1 MYNKYFKLIFLIF
14 LCKTHYNINIM
25 SFPNVSFIAYNSTL
39 TGSKA
44 LRALNNSDYIQK
56 ILYDGKQNIM
66 KNYCKLYDSAKK
78 NEPYYDVLASQ
89 ISMINTK
96 LFEEYFEYIPVNLD
110 ESGINS
116 NSFHPKQE
124 DPLVFKMSSKTYNGY
139 EILTR
144 TYFDN
149 YLNYKTANHIY
160 IYGPI
165 TDLIINDLEIIIKNT
180 IANNKQ
186 LYIHVQGENILDN
199 QGNDGDTIFGME
211 SKGNL
216 FKNAFNYQNSMTNAR
231 KLRNIIQTNPNCEA
245 FTIKSKIDSKL
256 CVSKINNIEL
266 IFPLNNSGIS
276 IKNGLPYIY
285 VKFYEDITKL
295 INGTFYNNKTY
306 LTLKINSIYQDM
318 VDKDNTTSILFLL
331 LNSHNINKTNV
342 YLIGREAFHLTHDDI
357 IVPHYQS
364 MNFSA
369 LPDKIKPVNI
379 DEQHKNIELN
389 MGKTNNYY
397 WPAFTNN
404 MYDLKY
410 DKNLSESHYKLMC
423 ICFKICINSMLYMYD
438 ITNYNNYIMNNNLI
452 ANPSNNSDKLPL
464 LNEILFYPSLNS
476 YIASINNNSD
486 YLSKYG
492 KLICSVTN
500 SSTYLSTIELSNIL
514 I

>member
-1 MYNKYFKLIFLIF
+1 
-14 LCKTHYNINIM
+14 M
-25 SFPNVSFIAYNSTL
+25 SCPNVAFIAYNSTL

-56 ILYDGKQNIM
+56 TLYEGRNNIM
-66 KNYCKLYDSAKK
+66 KNYCKLYDGAKK
-78 NEPYYDVLASQ
+78 NEPYYDVIASQ

-96 LFEEYFEYIPVNLD
+96 LFEEYFTYIPVNLD
-110 ESGINS
+110 ESGLNS

-124 DPLVFKMSSKTYNGY
+124 DPLVFKMSSRKYNGY
-139 EILTR
+139 DSIAR
-144 TYFDN
+144 SYFDT
-149 YLNYKTANHIY
+149 YMNYKTATHIY

-165 TDLIINDLEIIIKNT
+165 TDLIINELEITINNT

-186 LYIHVQGENILDN
+186 LFIHFQGENILDN

-216 FKNAFNYQNSMTNAR
+216 FKNAFNYQNSMINAR

-245 FTIKSKIDSKL
+245 FTIKSNIDSKL
-256 CVSKINNIEL
+256 CVSKVNNTEL
-266 IFPLNNSGIS
+266 KFPLNDSGVS
-276 IKNGLPYIY
+276 IKNGLPFIYI
-285 VKFYEDITKL
+285 KFYEDIKKL
-295 INGTFYNNKTY
+295 INGTFYNNNSTY

-331 LNSHNINKTNV
+331 LNSVNINKTNV
-342 YLIGREAFHLTHDDI
+342 YLIGREAFHLTHNDI

-369 LPDKIKPVNI
+369 LPDKIKPVNM
-379 DEQHKNIELN
+379 EEEHKNIELN
-389 MGKTNNYY
+389 MGKTNDYY

-410 DKNLSESHYKLMC
+410 DKILTENHYKLMC
-423 ICFKICINSMLYMYD
+423 ICFKICINSMLYTYE
-438 ITNYNNYIMNNNLI
+438 ISHYNNYVMSNKLI
-452 ANPSNNSDKLPL
+452 ANPSNNNDKLPL

-476 YIASINNNSD
+476 YIACINNNSD
-486 YLSKYG
+486 YLNKYG
-492 KLICSVTN
+492 KKISTVTN
-500 SSTYLSTIELSNIL
+500 STNYLSTIELNDINL
-514 I
+514 D